1 MTRTFGSKLA
11 VRSGFTL
18 VELLVVISIIG
29 ILMALLIPAVNA
41 ARETARR
48 NQCST
53 QINNL
58 AKAAFQ
64 YEMSKKEFPGW
75 VQNFGSFAGGT
86 DPTNG
91 EPSPPS
97 IVAHQKVGTWAVS
110 LLPFLDAQ
118 PTYEIWTQDK
128 YPIVG
133 ADSTGNN
140 ADESGFL
147 FNASPNL
154 AIMQCPSSPNSTGTH
169 GRNSYVSN
177 NGYSPNDA
185 AASMTPVSSIDY
197 ANNGATPDTPT
208 APQRM
213 FRESQ
218 DRANGV
224 FNNKLVGEFPA
235 IKILGEAVRLDDFKD
250 GQGNTVLFSENLQAR
265 NWHRAGLA
273 SLASLSGANRNQY
286 PQYSR
291 YGQGFVWQNR
301 DPSIRTGG
309 ALPPLDAMMING
321 FNRNGRNAT
330 VDLFVL
336 EMGVNSPEFWADMA
350 RPSSA
355 HNDGVNMGFADGSSK
370 FVSDSVNY
378 RVYQALMTPRG
389 KSSDVPFKE
398 FVLPGDAF

>member
-1 MTRTFGSKLA
+1 
-11 VRSGFTL
+11 
-18 VELLVVISIIG
+18 
-29 ILMALLIPAVNA
+29 
-41 ARETARR
+41 
-48 NQCST
+48 
-53 QINNL
+53 
-58 AKAAFQ
+58 
-64 YEMSKKEFPGW
+64 
-75 VQNFGSFAGGT
+75 
-86 DPTNG
+86 
-91 EPSPPS
+91 
-97 IVAHQKVGTWAVS
+97 
-110 LLPFLDAQ
+110 
-118 PTYEIWTQDK
+118 
-128 YPIVG
+128 
-133 ADSTGNN
+133 
-140 ADESGFL
+140 
-147 FNASPNL
+147 
-154 AIMQCPSSPNSTGTH
+154 
-169 GRNSYVSN
+169 
-177 NGYSPNDA
+177 
-185 AASMTPVSSIDY
+185 
-197 ANNGATPDTPT
+197 
-208 APQRM
+208 M